1 MADEVVHDEG
11 DRGREIVG
19 REDAKRGGHNKGG
32 AGEDDNTL
40 PWEGGWGKK
49 GGAAM
54 VGIGADSSKL
64 RLVGDDCG
72 GLAAG

>member
-1 MADEVVHDEG
+1 
-11 DRGREIVG
+11 
-19 REDAKRGGHNKGG
+19 
-32 AGEDDNTL
+32 L

>member
-19 REDAKRGGHNKGG
+19 REDARRGGHNEGG
-32 AGEDDNTL
+32 AGEDDDTL
-40 PWEGGWGKK
+40 SWEGGWGKK

-54 VGIGADSSKL
+54 AGIGADSSKL
-64 RLVGDDCG
+64 RLVGDGCG
-72 GLAAG
+72 GPAAG